1 MLGGMTF
8 VAQSKKKPELARGAK
23 TSIDTTAL
31 LKKRTNSPLAIS
43 ARAERLVG
51 MTKRFIVIMA
61 GGRGERFWPES
72 RTARPKQLLP
82 IVGEKAMLAQTIDR
96 LAGLVSERD
105 VFVITNV
112 EQRDAV
118 LEVCPQ
124 LDPEKVIGEPMGR
137 DTAAAV
143 GLATVL
149 VRREDPEASFAMLPA
164 DAVIHDAAGLRA
176 TLESAFAA
184 AEAEPVLATIGITA
198 SFPATGYGYIQQGE
212 ALGDYAG
219 RRAYKVKRFVEKPDV
234 ATARD
239 YIAEGSYFWNAGM
252 FIWSVP
258 AIVAELE
265 KSTPKLWQALR
276 AIDDGL
282 KAGESIDPLLA
293 EHYPLLEKI
302 SVDYAII
309 EKATNVIMFESG
321 FDWDD
326 VGEWPAVARH
336 YPQDENGNVV
346 RGQAELSEAS
356 GNIVYCRDERHLV
369 ALLGVQDLI
378 VVKTEDAT
386 LVCHK
391 DKAQALK
398 ELVKQIGA
406 KEAYKR
412 LM

>member
-1 MLGGMTF
+1 
-8 VAQSKKKPELARGAK
+8 
-23 TSIDTTAL
+23 
-31 LKKRTNSPLAIS
+31 
-43 ARAERLVG
+43 
-51 MTKRFIVIMA
+51 MA

-72 RTARPKQLLP
+72 RIARPKQLLP

-96 LAGLVSERD
+96 LAGLVSAKD
-105 VFVITNV
+105 VFVITNI

-118 LEVCPQ
+118 LEVCPE
-124 LDPEKVIGEPMGR
+124 LDPNKVIGEPVGR

-149 VRREDPEASFAMLPA
+149 VRREDPNASFAMLPA
-164 DAVIHDAAGLRA
+164 DAVIHNADGLRN

-198 SFPATGYGYIQQGE
+198 SFPATGYGYIQQGD
-212 ALGDYAG
+212 AMGDFAG
-219 RRAYKVKRFVEKPDV
+219 RPVYQVQRFVEKPDL
-234 ATARD
+234 ATAKS
-239 YIAEGSYFWNAGM
+239 YLEAGNYFWNAGM

-258 AIVAELE
+258 SIVGELE
-265 KSTPKLWQALR
+265 KSTPSLWQALQ
-276 AIDDGL
+276 AIDQGL
-282 KAGESIDPLLA
+282 AAGQGIDALLA
-293 EHYPLLEKI
+293 EHYPNLEKI

-309 EKATNVIMFESG
+309 EKASNVVMIESG

-336 YPQDENGNVV
+336 YPADDNGNVV
-346 RGQAELSEAS
+346 RGQAELNDAHN
-356 GNIVYCRDERHLV
+356 NIVYCRDDQHLV
-369 ALLGVQDLI
+369 ALLGVKDLI
-378 VVKTEDAT
+378 VVKTDDAT

-391 DKAQALK
+391 DKAQEIK
-398 ELVKQIGA
+398 ELVKKIGA